1 MSASSSLPLHPLLDG
16 GLPTDSPSF
25 AGGVLSCH
33 CPTNPAQIT
42 LTSNVAHN
50 HACGCSK
57 CWKPAGALFS
67 VVGVVP
73 SSSLSITANESKL
86 AIVDPSAPIQRY
98 ACTDCGVHLFG
109 RIEIEHPF
117 KGLDFVHVE
126 LSEGKGREGWQKVQF
141 AGFVS
146 SLIGQGLEPELVPGV
161 RGQLKGLGLESYDAL
176 SPVLMDLI
184 ATWNAKREG
193 VVFKSRF

>member
-1 MSASSSLPLHPLLDG
+1 MSLPLHPLLDNG
-16 GLPTDSPSF
+16 ITTGSATFP
-25 AGGVLSCH
+25 GGVLSCH
-33 CPTNPAQIT
+33 CTTNPVQVT

-57 CWKPAGALFS
+57 CWKPSGSLFS

-73 SSSLSITANESKL
+73 TTALTVTSNGSKLSI
-86 AIVDPSAPIQRY
+86 IDRSAPIQRY
-98 ACTDCGVHLFG
+98 ACTECGVHLFG
-109 RIEIEHPF
+109 RIEVEHPF

-126 LSEGKGREGWQKVQF
+126 LSEGKGKEGWQGVQF

-146 SLIGQGLEPELVPGV
+146 SLIGQGLEPELVPAV
-161 RGQLKGLGLESYDAL
+161 REQLKGLGLESYDAL

-184 ATWNAKREG
+184 AAFNAKKEG
-193 VVFKSRF
+193 VVFRSSI